1 MISVIIPC
9 LNEEDNLAML
19 LGQLIEQKDIS
30 LEILV
35 VDGGSTDKTTLR
47 AAEYGA
53 RVIHSRRGRGCQQ
66 NTGAA
71 EAAGRIPAVP
81 ACR

>member
-19 LGQLIEQKDIS
+19 LGQLIEQKNIS

-35 VDGGSTDKTTLR
+35 VDGGSTDKTTCAQR
-47 AAEYGA
+47 
-53 RVIHSRRGRGCQQ
+53 
-66 NTGAA
+66 NTAQ
-71 EAAGRIPAVP
+71 E
-81 ACR
+81 